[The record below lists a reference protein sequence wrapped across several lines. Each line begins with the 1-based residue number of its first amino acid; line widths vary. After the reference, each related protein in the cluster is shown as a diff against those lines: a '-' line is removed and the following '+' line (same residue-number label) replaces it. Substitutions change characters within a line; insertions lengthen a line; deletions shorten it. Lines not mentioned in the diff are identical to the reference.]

1 MSTEIQFDAGVQ
13 RTNAIP
19 IAKKGKSVRIKKP
32 KKTASIA
39 SDMLKEIGTME
50 KTDNVGSNKYEARRN
65 SKKNYG
71 GY

>member
-32 KKTASIA
+32 KKTEEPSVEEMA
-39 SDMLKEIGTME
+39 KP
-50 KTDNVGSNKYEARRN
+50 
-65 SKKNYG
+65 
-71 GY
+71 